1 LKPFEKKG
9 IRSGVALSWQVAVL
23 KILAASVDGEAPVA
37 SISRDL
43 SILVSSSDGWE
54 TKLRASIPSNR
65 PRDIF
70 SDGLVD
76 RPAKGIWRISPAGRH
91 YLHSLENPFEFVEAA
106 E

>member
-1 LKPFEKKG
+1 M
-9 IRSGVALSWQVAVL
+9 SWQVAVL
-23 KILAASVDGEAPVA
+23 KILAASEGGEAPVA

-54 TKLRASIPSNR
+54 AKLRSSIPSNR

-76 RPAKGIWRISPAGRH
+76 RPARGVWRISPTGRD
-91 YLHSLENPFEFVEAA
+91 YLYALENPFGFEEAA